1 MDVANSIVK
10 VMLCFLSMI
19 STNCNIIVDRMIG
32 TPGHGKDVIDKINAC
47 DKKYLMGKCVWL
59 VHQMLM
65 TKNQEWMLIQW

>member
-47 DKKYLMGKCVWL
+47 DKKYLMGKCV
-59 VHQMLM
+59 
-65 TKNQEWMLIQW
+65 